1 MAFVDELT
9 VKIKAGK
16 GGDGVVRFRHEKG
29 REFMG
34 PSGGNGGNGGDV
46 YVVGVRDSGLL
57 FKYRHEDIFEAE
69 DGENGRDSSEFGAG
83 GEDLEIK
90 FPVGSVITNKETG
103 ETVELLENGQ
113 KVMILKGGRGGF
125 GNEHFKGSTNQ
136 TPEQSTD
143 GKVGEEA
150 EFYIELSL
158 IADVGFIGL
167 PNAGK
172 SSLLNSL
179 THAKAKVGNFN
190 FTTLDP
196 NLGDLY
202 GVILADIPG
211 LIEGA
216 ADGKG
221 LGHKFLR
228 HVSRTKML
236 VHVLS
241 LEFDEIETNYEIVR
255 KELFAYDESISEKE
269 EIIVLTKSDLVSDEV
284 LERNKKIFEDKGK
297 KVFAVSIID
306 EVSLKLLS
314 DFLVQ
319 KVKKQDQV

>member
-1 MAFVDELT
+1 MAFVDELN
-9 VKIKAGK
+9 VKIKAGD
-16 GGDGVVRFRHEKG
+16 GGNGVVRFRHEKG

-90 FPVGSVITNKETG
+90 FPVGSIITNKETG
-103 ETVELLENGQ
+103 ESVELLLDGQ
-113 KVMILKGGRGGF
+113 KELILKGGRGGF

-136 TPEQSTD
+136 TPQESTD
-143 GKVGEEA
+143 GKPGQEA

-172 SSLLNSL
+172 SSLLNAL

-236 VHVLS
+236 LHVLS
-241 LEFDEIETNYEIVR
+241 LEFDDIEKNYEVIR
-255 KELFAYDESISEKE
+255 KELFAYDETISEKE
-269 EIIVLTKSDLVSDEV
+269 ELIVLAKSDLVGEDV
-284 LERNKKIFEDKGK
+284 IDRNKELFESKGK
-297 KVFAVSIID
+297 KVFIISID
-306 EVSLKLLS
+306 NKDSLKELS
-314 DFLVQ
+314 DYLVQ
-319 KVKKQDQV
+319 TLK